1 MFIICRRCIRKTIA
15 VLIFIIISVNSYS
28 QLRFD
33 YPITKIEPVELIITY
48 SLDFKEDTLNLYYI
62 RHEEMVLF
70 LGKNTSKFLSW
81 NMYKVDTI
89 MRGISNF
96 EEFQTF
102 ALNERPNP
110 KLFYR
115 IFKNYPPG
123 KITYF
128 EHIPSSTF
136 RYEEELDVFSWELHP
151 DTVTIAGHFVQ
162 KATTDYGG
170 RNWIAWFSPEIP
182 YNDGPYKFYGLPGLI
197 VKVYDSQEHYV
208 FELQSI
214 EKSEKGLMIDLR
226 EKDFVE
232 VTKQKFFKAKDSFYG
247 SIISRAKD
255 AGLSSESQQ
264 AAARNV
270 QEKNNPIELIR
281 E

>member
-1 MFIICRRCIRKTIA
+1 MLTNQRKFVRESIIVALFT
-15 VLIFIIISVNSYS
+15 IISHNCYS

-33 YPITKIEPVELIITY
+33 YPITDIEPVELMITY
-48 SLDFKEDTLNLYYI
+48 ALDFKEDTLNLYYI

-70 LGKNTSKFLSW
+70 IGKSTSKFLSW
-81 NMYKVDTI
+81 NKYKVDTI
-89 MRGISNF
+89 MRGISNI

-102 ALNERPNP
+102 LLNADRPDP
-110 KLFYR
+110 KFSYR

-123 KITYF
+123 KITYI

-136 RYEEELDVFSWELHP
+136 RYEENLSVFNWQLTE
-151 DTVTIAGHFVQ
+151 DTDTINGFFVQ
-162 KATTDYGG
+162 KAIAYYGG
-170 RNWIAWFSPEIP
+170 RTWIAWFSPDIP

-197 VKVYDSQEHYV
+197 VKVYDTKEHYV
-208 FELQSI
+208 FELQTI
-214 EKSEKGLMIDLR
+214 EKRENDLMIDLT

-232 VTKQKFFKAKDSFYG
+232 VSKQEFLKAKNSFYG
-247 SIISRAKD
+247 NIISRAKE

-270 QEKNNPIELIR
+270 SEKNNPIELK
-281 E
+281 